1 MTDSSSLLT
10 ATEAERA
17 LAGAALVYPERTT
30 ALLDSAGFDHSQ
42 MAIDFFRFLV
52 AHIRG
57 AVGKREPVDFVS
69 VATAAN
75 MAFPGLSTGK
85 LTDTT
90 EHVGDGSRVPV
101 WAQAVKDCYLRREA
115 IHATSSH
122 LDALRTPADIGGT
135 LGAMRSWLDGQ
146 QALMAP
152 AKSFHLRDIIDGAL
166 ESLGSDEPHDARIL
180 RTGLRELD
188 EKMTLEQTDL
198 LVIGGATGSGKSM
211 LGLNIAMNILT
222 DPKGKGSGLFVSLE
236 MSVKQVGERIL
247 SRYSHTPGIR
257 LKKRMV
263 TEGDLLRISRA
274 ALEVAKVPLI
284 VRDDCHE
291 LHKILAAAR
300 ALHSSSGLRV
310 LVVDYLQLV
319 RGPEAELREQQVAQV
334 SRELRLLALETGAL
348 VIALAQLNRQG
359 EARES
364 QAIMMDA
371 TQFVTVRAV
380 DTEGRIFS
388 AAEEES
394 ELDESRRRIDIG
406 KQRDG
411 GPGNVLVGF
420 EGAES
425 RFYDLPENDKNLAKH
440 QRRGPD

>member
-1 MTDSSSLLT
+1 MRETYKPLT
-10 ATEAERA
+10 ASEAERA
-17 LAGAALVYPERTT
+17 LAGASIVYPEQTSR
-30 ALLDSAGFDHSQ
+30 LLDSVGFDESQ
-42 MAIDFFRFLV
+42 MTVDFFRFVV
-52 AHIRG
+52 AFVRG
-57 AVGKREPVDFVS
+57 SVTRREAADFVTI
-69 VATAAN
+69 ATATEQ
-75 MAFPGLSTGK
+75 AFPGMSVGK
-85 LTDTT
+85 LTETT
-90 EHVGDGSRVPV
+90 EHVGDGSRVAV
-101 WAQAVKDCYLRREA
+101 WALSVREMWLRRESIKA
-115 IHATSSH
+115 LSEKTE
-122 LDALRTPADIGGT
+122 ALRSSADVGET
-135 LGAMRSWLDGQ
+135 LGSVRSWLEAQ
-146 QALMAP
+146 QTHFAP
-152 AKSFHLRDIIDGAL
+152 PKSYHLRDIIDQNL
-166 ESLGSDEPHDARIL
+166 ETLSSDEPQGARII

-188 EKMTLEQTDL
+188 ERMTLEETDL

-211 LGLNIAMNILT
+211 LGLNVAMNILT
-222 DPKGKGSGLFVSLE
+222 TPGTKGSGLFVSLE
-236 MSVKQVGERIL
+236 MSVRQIGERIL
-247 SRYSHTPGIR
+247 SRFSRTPGVRI
-257 LKKRMV
+257 KKRML
-263 TEGDLLRISRA
+263 TEGDMLRVSRA
-274 ALEVAKVPLI
+274 ALEVSRVPLI

-300 ALHSSSGLRV
+300 ALHSSAGLRV

-380 DTEGRIFS
+380 DTEGRPFS
-388 AAEEES
+388 ALEEDA
-394 ELDESRRRIDIG
+394 ELDETRRRIDIG

-425 RFYDLPENDKNLAKH
+425 RFYDLPPAEKTVAK
-440 QRRGPD
+440 RTKWEPD